1 MHVQYMMVIGVQGG
15 VCQIGQSRP
24 IFSTSWQFLVDR
36 WEKSYGDGESGRH
49 PHPLKFSHP
58 YAYDDVNHNK
68 FVLHPVLILYFI
80 LSDSRQ
86 FTCEGESAGC

>member
-36 WEKSYGDGESGRH
+36 WEKSCGDGESG
-49 PHPLKFSHP
+49 PHPP
-58 YAYDDVNHNK
+58 
-68 FVLHPVLILYFI
+68 P
-80 LSDSRQ
+80 
-86 FTCEGESAGC
+86 